1 MKKSLIYAVISGLL
15 LSSTMAFAETTQQL
29 PQQPKQECK
38 KVMKKQRPHKINLD
52 ERLKLTEEQK
62 KQAHDIRMDGHKKI
76 KPVMEKIKAKK
87 MEAKAINED
96 ANLSAE
102 AKAQKL
108 APIKADI
115 RKLKQEARK
124 IRQEN
129 TKEFEAILTP
139 EQKAEFEKIKQE
151 GREKFKKQHQK
162 GKYNKQKHN
171 NKGCSNCKKLQK

>member
-1 MKKSLIYAVISGLL
+1 
-15 LSSTMAFAETTQQL
+15 
-29 PQQPKQECK
+29 
-38 KVMKKQRPHKINLD
+38 
-52 ERLKLTEEQK
+52 
-62 KQAHDIRMDGHKKI
+62 MDGHKKI